1 MVIVDSGG
9 AMNKELKKGIID
21 IIILSILSKND
32 SYGYELAKI
41 IKNKSNGLYPIKEG
55 TLYAAFKRLEA
66 KNYVT
71 NYWVHTKVNNKRKYY
86 KITSLGKIHLDE
98 NMKEFSI
105 ILTLINIFKEV

>member
-21 IIILSILSKND
+21 ILILSILSRND

-55 TLYAAFKRLEA
+55 TLYAAFKRLES

-71 NYWVHTKVNNKRKYY
+71 NYWVFTKVNNKRKYY
-86 KITSLGKIHLDE
+86 KITPLGKVYLEKNIQEL
-98 NMKEFSI
+98 SI
-105 ILTLINIFKEV
+105 IITLINTFKEV